1 MDQQSF
7 DTHRAT
13 ETATVAPNQSLLPAI
28 LAGLGAAL
36 VGGIAWTVLT
46 AMTGYEVGYAAWAL
60 GGLVGFGM
68 AHTTARRDSVAAGS
82 AATLALVGLL
92 IARVLI
98 GELVLGGSA
107 LGEVL
112 ADDELMAQAA
122 TLDLQ
127 FNEGFTMEV
136 QSTYDA
142 IPAGDTISDAL
153 WAEMV
158 SEGALHLESLSQ
170 EERQAMAEQFTGLA
184 FAQAGL
190 LGRVAAQMGPFDLL
204 WAFLAVSTAWGM
216 MKTETEEELAPAI
229 VSDPAG

>member
-1 MDQQSF
+1 MEQESF
-7 DTHRAT
+7 DTYRAA
-13 ETATVAPNQSLLPAI
+13 ETARVAPSQSLLPAI

-36 VGGIAWTVLT
+36 VGGLGWTVLT

-68 AHTTARRDSVAAGS
+68 AHTTARRDSVAGGS
-82 AATLALVGLL
+82 AAALALVGPV

-98 GELVLGGSA
+98 GEFVLGGSA
-107 LGEVL
+107 LDEVL

-127 FNEGFTMEV
+127 FDESFSTQV
-136 QSTYDA
+136 QLSYDA
-142 IPAGDTISDAL
+142 IPDGDTISDAL

-158 SEGALHLESLSQ
+158 SEGAQHLGTLSQ
-170 EERQAMAEQFTGLA
+170 DEREAMATQFTGLA

-190 LGRVAAQMGPFDLL
+190 LGRVTAQMGPFDLL

-216 MKTETEEELAPAI
+216 MKREEEAEPLTANNP
-229 VSDPAG
+229 SG